1 MTAAAVPAQTN
12 AAVIGPNFM
21 RMFMKAN
28 LEIMYE
34 GPTQVAHSLEM

>member
-1 MTAAAVPAQTN
+1 MLTPAASPAQTN
-12 AAVIGPNFM
+12 TAVIGPNFM

-34 GPTQVAHSLEM
+34 GPTQVNVLEM

>member
-1 MTAAAVPAQTN
+1 MLTPTSSRTQTN
-12 AAVIGPNFM
+12 TAVIGPNFM

-34 GPTQVAHSLEM
+34 GPTQVNVLEM